1 MAALDIH
8 TTDPALRTIKPKQ
21 GFSAVNVS
29 ELWRYR
35 ELFLFLAWRD
45 LLIRYKQT
53 VLGILWAILQPL
65 TSVAVF
71 TIVFG
76 KMAGLDANGAPYP
89 LLTLAA
95 MIPWQMFSGG
105 LAASSLSL
113 VSSANLVTKIYFPRL
128 IIPLSSTFGTLLDA
142 LIGLILLL
150 LTVGFYLL
158 AGSQGWV
165 TSSATVG
172 LHWQILLT
180 PLWFLLGLLTTIA
193 AGLWLSALNVKY
205 RDIKYVVPFMIRIA
219 MLISPI
225 GYLSTEIPQPY
236 RLIYSINPLVGV
248 IDGFRWSVLG
258 NNFEPYWPG
267 MAVSALATL
276 FLLVSGLLFFRNTER
291 RFADII

>member
-1 MAALDIH
+1 MAALNIH

-193 AGLWLSALNVKY
+193 GGLWLSALNVKY

-225 GYLSTEIPQPY
+225 GYLSTEVPQPY

-267 MAVSALATL
+267 MAVSGLVTL
-276 FLLVSGLLFFRNTER
+276 LLLVSGLLFFRNTER